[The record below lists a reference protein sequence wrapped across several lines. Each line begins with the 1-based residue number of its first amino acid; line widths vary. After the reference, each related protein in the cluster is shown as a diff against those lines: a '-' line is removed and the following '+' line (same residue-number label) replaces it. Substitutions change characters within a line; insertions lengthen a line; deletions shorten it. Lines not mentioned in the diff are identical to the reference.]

1 LFLYPNPTKD
11 EVYITSKGEMINSY
25 SLYNTNGQLLLK
37 SEKLK
42 TKREKL
48 NLSNFS
54 KGVYMIKI
62 ITDKNVYSKKVIV
75 N

>member
-1 LFLYPNPTKD
+1 DVN
-11 EVYITSKGEMINSY
+11 ITTQGEKINSF
-25 SLYNTNGQLLLK
+25 SLYNINGQLLLK

-54 KGVYMIKI
+54 KGVYIIKI
-62 ITDKNVYSKKVIV
+62 VTDKNSYTRKVIR